1 MSSSFNSCYPLQTT
15 GRGPFV
21 IGQVQKDG
29 WAWQRGTAD
38 QDCHE
43 KKKDFVKSRRGS
55 DGRVASRGPAV
66 VDDVDV
72 ADVVVGD
79 RVQCGP
85 RLYI

>member
-1 MSSSFNSCYPLQTT
+1 MGLLLSDKCK
-15 GRGPFV
+15 
-21 IGQVQKDG
+21 KDG

-43 KKKDFVKSRRGS
+43 EKKDFVKRRRGS